1 MVPLLANLMMMVK
14 IMIIIKKQIFVQD
27 LAKPLTIERE
37 KIIIKLTSNG
47 TKS

>member
-1 MVPLLANLMMMVK
+1 MMLIK
-14 IMIIIKKQIFVQD
+14 IMIIMMKQIFVRQ

>member
-1 MVPLLANLMMMVK
+1 MMLIK
-14 IMIIIKKQIFVQD
+14 IMIIMMKQIFVQH